1 MTVLLI
7 VTICLQSGP
16 VTVDCRSAVWRMD
29 PTPEACVAM
38 LPPVR
43 AFMAEQTA
51 GLPVVALLAACKGG
65 LVG

>member
-1 MTVLLI
+1 MFLLI
-7 VTICLQSGP
+7 ATICLQADP
-16 VTVDCRSAVWRMD
+16 FTVECRSEVWRMD

-43 AFMAEQTA
+43 AFMTEQTA